1 MNMEAIMSPD
11 AIVSMTI
18 SLIIGGVISYF
29 ITKNTRNKKSLSF
42 DIIQRGIVIET
53 KVNGSELGFPFEVLD
68 KNNNKPLDSVYCLV
82 VRIWNNGTEA
92 IKREDLSSKTPL
104 QVSLEDNVNVIG
116 DPIIRSNQEIN
127 INLYNKGN
135 NVFAIDFE
143 YLNPKEWAIFEF
155 YISNNPKTT
164 ISLDGRICNVSLHNC
179 NNLDDS
185 KTGFI
190 NRISNIFVILFL
202 LSAPISFIL
211 LIYWGVYDYGLSILN
226 IENLNLPTYVRF
238 VQGICA
244 SLLVFLI
251 SLYIHKLF
259 TRIRNPKDFP
269 LNYSNS
275 QTKNLWVILKIA
287 LTGKNYRL
295 SNSVHDLDE
304 ITIVN
309 SRKDN

>member
-1 MNMEAIMSPD
+1 MNMEAIMSPE

-116 DPIIRSNQEIN
+116 EPIIRSNQEIN
-127 INLYNKGN
+127 INLYSKGN

-211 LIYWGVYDYGLSILN
+211 LIYWGVNDYGLSILN
-226 IENLNLPTYVRF
+226 IENLNLPTYGRF
-238 VQGICA
+238 VQGICD
-244 SLLVFLI
+244 SFLVFLI
-251 SLYIHKLF
+251 
-259 TRIRNPKDFP
+259 
-269 LNYSNS
+269 
-275 QTKNLWVILKIA
+275 
-287 LTGKNYRL
+287 
-295 SNSVHDLDE
+295 
-304 ITIVN
+304 
-309 SRKDN
+309 